1 MKKHDLIWHKK
12 KADRYFSIYVRR
24 LNADKNGM
32 AVCCTC
38 HAIKPWKELQNG
50 HYIPRN
56 HLSTRFDLRNCD
68 PQCVGCNLF
77 GGGKHDE
84 FALHLIAKYGKDI
97 LEDLNTQKNKPI
109 KYTIA
114 NYQDMI
120 EHYQDCLVGLD
131 IRDKEEE

>member
-1 MKKHDLIWHKK
+1 MKTHNLTYWKK
-12 KADRYFSIYVRR
+12 KADKYFSIYVRR
-24 LNADKNGM
+24 LNADRDGM
-32 AVCCTC
+32 LLCCTC
-38 HAIKPWKELQNG
+38 RLIYHWKKVHCG

-56 HLSTRFDLRNCD
+56 YLSTRFDLKNVD
-68 PQCVGCNLF
+68 PQCVGCNMF

-84 FALHLIAKYGKDI
+84 FALHLIAKYGKNI

-120 EHYQDCLVGLD
+120 ESYQDHLVGLD
-131 IRDKEEE
+131 MRDKEE